1 MPQIQLHNEQQVV
14 EYGPVQFHDKN
25 TELWLPQKA
34 EIYLDIRKRHYY
46 RSHTFDHYMLFSI
59 DSEEKRNEGAL
70 GKAMIFGPNMQNFA
84 DVAGSLVQQNG
95 AVQVRDRAELEKALG
110 DLLADE
116 ARREQVGRNAL
127 RVVHENLGAINRT
140 VDMIVDHLVA

>member
-1 MPQIQLHNEQQVV
+1 M
-14 EYGPVQFHDKN
+14 
-25 TELWLPQKA
+25 
-34 EIYLDIRKRHYY
+34 
-46 RSHTFDHYMLFSI
+46 
-59 DSEEKRNEGAL
+59 
-70 GKAMIFGPNMQNFA
+70 
-84 DVAGSLVQQNG
+84 AGSLVQQNG

-140 VDMIVDHLVA
+140 VDMIVDHLVASDLYVVPRRTDVV